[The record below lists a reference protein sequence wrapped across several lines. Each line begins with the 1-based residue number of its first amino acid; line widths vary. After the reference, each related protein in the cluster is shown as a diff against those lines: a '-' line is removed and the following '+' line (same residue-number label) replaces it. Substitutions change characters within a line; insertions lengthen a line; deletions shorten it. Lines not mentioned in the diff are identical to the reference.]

1 MPRIV
6 VDKIIKLNIMSK
18 FDIFL
23 KHCNLFCTNPHA
35 STKGIE
41 SPIITSIRFRIPH
54 DHPTPKASR
63 MSDPLLDCLIEIT
76 RLHGRPCHPAY
87 LCAGLPL
94 DGQGLR
100 PALFARAAQRAG
112 LASKIIRRG
121 LREVDV
127 ALLPVI
133 VLLHENQAGVLL
145 GWHADGAARL
155 LLGDG
160 GQGEVVLAYDE
171 LAARYTG
178 VAISCRPQFVPG
190 SAAATAGV
198 AGVAQPHWF
207 WGALGQQRRLF
218 YDVLLAALLINLL
231 GLALPLYTMNVYDR
245 VVPNFA
251 EDSLWVLTSG
261 IVLVLLFDAAM
272 RLGRNHFIELASAR
286 IDVHLSALV
295 MQRVLGLSQQ
305 RRPASVGGFAAN
317 LRAFEMVREFITSAT
332 LAALVDL
339 PFALLFLLALGWI
352 AWPLVLIPVLGCGA
366 LLLVSAAISRKMQT
380 LSAATLEA
388 QAQRNATLVES
399 LSCLES
405 LQAHGAEARIQ
416 ARWEAASTSLA
427 QVHAQLRSMAARS
440 MQGVLSVQQL
450 VNVSLVVTGV
460 YLIHARSLSLGGLIA
475 STMLAGRAMGP
486 LGQLVGL
493 LLQWANVKNALAS
506 LNAIMQ
512 DDGGQGA
519 AAEQGGATAGGV
531 QGNLEHGAANRV
543 DAHAPLPPT
552 SAADVAFAATPATG
566 HGGLAGAI
574 EFRNVHFSYPGSAQE
589 SLRGVS
595 FHVAAGEKVVVI
607 GRVGSGKSTLQKLIL
622 GLHPASSG
630 SILFDGIDQRQIP
643 LAALR
648 AQIGYAEQDTR
659 LLSGS
664 VRENVNVRAQV
675 LDDTLLWTACEVA
688 GLAETIKRHPQ
699 GMDWQISER
708 GESLSGGQRQA
719 LALARALAHD
729 PPILLLDEPSS
740 AMDYSSEAQF
750 KQRLQQFAVGKT
762 MLIITHRASLMDL
775 ADRILVLDD
784 GLIVADGARDEVIAA
799 LQAGKIGRAA

>member
-1 MPRIV
+1 
-6 VDKIIKLNIMSK
+6 
-18 FDIFL
+18 
-23 KHCNLFCTNPHA
+23 
-35 STKGIE
+35 
-41 SPIITSIRFRIPH
+41 
-54 DHPTPKASR
+54 

-94 DGQGLR
+94 DAHGLR

-112 LASKIIRRG
+112 LASKMIRRG
-121 LREVDV
+121 LREIDA

-133 VLLHENQAGVLL
+133 VLLHDNQAAVLL
-145 GWHADGAARL
+145 GWQADGAARL

-178 VAISCRPQFVPG
+178 MAITCRPQFVPG

-207 WGALGQQRRLF
+207 WGALLQQRRLF

-261 IVLVLLFDAAM
+261 MVLVLLFDAAM
-272 RLGRNHFIELASAR
+272 RLGRNHFIELASSR

-475 STMLAGRAMGP
+475 CTMLAGRAMGP

-512 DDGGQGA
+512 DEVGQGA
-519 AAEQGGATAGGV
+519 TTDKGMAAGQGGA
-531 QGNLEHGAANRV
+531 GN
-543 DAHAPLPPT
+543 AHAPLPPT
-552 SAADVAFAATPATG
+552 PATDSVPATG

-574 EFRNVHFSYPGSAQE
+574 EFRNVHFSYPGAAQA

-595 FHVAAGEKVVVI
+595 FLIAAGEKVVVI

-622 GLHPASSG
+622 GLHPVSQG
-630 SILFDGIDQRQIP
+630 SILFDGIEMRQIP

-648 AQIGYAEQDTR
+648 QQIGYAEQDTR

-675 LDDTLLWTACEVA
+675 LDDALLWAACEVA

-699 GMDWQISER
+699 GMDWPISER

-750 KQRLQQFAVGKT
+750 KQRLQQFAAGKT

-775 ADRILVLDD
+775 ADRILVLDE
-784 GLIVADGARDEVIAA
+784 GLVVADGPRDEVIAA

>member
-1 MPRIV
+1 
-6 VDKIIKLNIMSK
+6 
-18 FDIFL
+18 
-23 KHCNLFCTNPHA
+23 
-35 STKGIE
+35 
-41 SPIITSIRFRIPH
+41 
-54 DHPTPKASR
+54 
-63 MSDPLLDCLIEIT
+63 MSDPLLECLIEIT

-121 LREVDV
+121 LREVDT

-133 VLLHENQAGVLL
+133 VLLHDNQAAVLL
-145 GWHADGAARL
+145 GWQADGAARL

-171 LAARYTG
+171 LAARYSG
-178 VAISCRPQFVPG
+178 VAITCRPQFVPG
-190 SAAATAGV
+190 SATATAG
-198 AGVAQPHWF
+198 AAQPNWF
-207 WGALGQQRRLF
+207 WGSLGQQRRLF

-261 IVLVLLFDAAM
+261 MVLVLLFDAAM

-286 IDVHLSALV
+286 IDVHLSSLV

-352 AWPLVLIPVLGCGA
+352 AWPLVLIPLLGCGA

-519 AAEQGGATAGGV
+519 ATGQSLAAGQGGTTTGSAP
-531 QGNLEHGAANRV
+531 GNGEHGAANRV

-552 SAADVAFAATPATG
+552 PAADVAFAATPATG

-574 EFRNVHFSYPGSAQE
+574 EFRNVHFSYPGAAQE

-595 FHVAAGEKVVVI
+595 FRIAAGEKVVVI

-622 GLHPASSG
+622 GLHPVSQG

-648 AQIGYAEQDTR
+648 QQIGYAEQDTR

-675 LDDTLLWTACEVA
+675 LDDALLWAACEVA
-688 GLAETIKRHPQ
+688 GLADTIKRHPQ

-750 KQRLQQFAVGKT
+750 KQRLQQFATGKT

-784 GLIVADGARDEVIAA
+784 GLVVADGARDEVIAA

>member
-1 MPRIV
+1 
-6 VDKIIKLNIMSK
+6 
-18 FDIFL
+18 
-23 KHCNLFCTNPHA
+23 
-35 STKGIE
+35 
-41 SPIITSIRFRIPH
+41 
-54 DHPTPKASR
+54 
-63 MSDPLLDCLIEIT
+63 MSDPLLECLIEIT

-100 PALFARAAQRAG
+100 PALFARAAQRTG

-121 LREVDV
+121 LREVDT

-133 VLLHENQAGVLL
+133 VLLHDNQAAVLL
-145 GWHADGAARL
+145 GWQADGAARL

-178 VAISCRPQFVPG
+178 MAITCRPQFVPG
-190 SAAATAGV
+190 SAPATAG
-198 AGVAQPHWF
+198 AAQPHWF

-261 IVLVLLFDAAM
+261 MVLVLLFDAAM

-286 IDVHLSALV
+286 IDVHLSSLV

-305 RRPASVGGFAAN
+305 QRPASVGGFAAN

-427 QVHAQLRSMAARS
+427 QVHAQLRNMAARS

-519 AAEQGGATAGGV
+519 ATGQGLTAGQGGTTTGSAPCNG
-531 QGNLEHGAANRV
+531 EHGAANMV
-543 DAHAPLPPT
+543 GAHAPLPPT
-552 SAADVAFAATPATG
+552 TAADFAFAATPATG

-595 FHVAAGEKVVVI
+595 FRIAAGEKVVVI

-675 LDDTLLWTACEVA
+675 LDDAALWAACEVA
-688 GLAETIKRHPQ
+688 GLADTIKRHPQ

-750 KQRLQQFAVGKT
+750 KQRLQQFATGKT

-784 GLIVADGARDEVIAA
+784 GLVVADGARDEVIAA

>member
-1 MPRIV
+1 
-6 VDKIIKLNIMSK
+6 
-18 FDIFL
+18 
-23 KHCNLFCTNPHA
+23 
-35 STKGIE
+35 
-41 SPIITSIRFRIPH
+41 
-54 DHPTPKASR
+54 

-76 RLHGRPCHPAY
+76 RLHGRPCHPAF

-94 DGQGLR
+94 DAQGLR

-133 VLLHENQAGVLL
+133 VLLHDNQAGVLL
-145 GWHADGAARL
+145 GWQADGAARL
-155 LLGDG
+155 LLGGG

-171 LAARYTG
+171 LATRYTG
-178 VAISCRPQFVPG
+178 VMITCRPQFVPG
-190 SAAATAGV
+190 SAAAPAGATN
-198 AGVAQPHWF
+198 AGAAQPHWF
-207 WGALGQQRRLF
+207 WGALLQQRRLF

-272 RLGRNHFIELASAR
+272 RLGRNHFIELASSR
-286 IDVHLSALV
+286 IDVHLSSLV

-366 LLLVSAAISRKMQT
+366 LLLVSAAIARKMQT

-506 LNAIMQ
+506 LNGIMQ
-512 DDGGQGA
+512 DDGGQGVATGQGSA
-519 AAEQGGATAGGV
+519 AGQGGPTAGSA
-531 QGNLEHGAANRV
+531 QGNGEHGAANRIG
-543 DAHAPLPPT
+543 AHAPLPPT
-552 SAADVAFAATPATG
+552 PAADFAFAATPATG

-574 EFRNVHFSYPGSAQE
+574 EFRNVHFSYPGAAQE

-595 FHVAAGEKVVVI
+595 FRIAAGEKVVVI

-630 SILFDGIDQRQIP
+630 SILFDGIEQRQIP
-643 LAALR
+643 MAALR

-675 LDDTLLWTACEVA
+675 LDDTMLWAACEVA

-750 KQRLQQFAVGKT
+750 KQRLQQFATGKT

-784 GLIVADGARDEVIAA
+784 GLVVADGARDEVIAA
-799 LQAGKIGRAA
+799 LQAGKIGRAT